1 MAKAHH
7 GNNTS
12 RNGNHE
18 TWSCTGI
25 VEIAVDE
32 IEDDHEKENFVLH
45 VFGFQ
50 RFHCTVRP
58 DVYETG

>member
-12 RNGNHE
+12 RNGNYE
-18 TWSCTGI
+18 TWSSTGI
-25 VEIAVDE
+25 VEIVVDE

-45 VFGFQ
+45 V
-50 RFHCTVRP
+50 V
-58 DVYETG
+58 VV